1 MSINTTRSDD
11 AVADAKAS
19 ASAALGGLKDQAS
32 QAAETARGTLS
43 GMAADARGRLNDAV
57 DQQKTAGADQL
68 SGIAKAVQTAATDLQ
83 DKSPQVARLVGDAA
97 SSVDRFASDLRNRDV
112 RDVLDQVTSFARQQ
126 PVAFFA
132 GSVLA
137 GLLLA
142 RFLKSESR
150 TNPYGGGL
158 PIDDGHL

>member
-1 MSINTTRSDD
+1 MSMQTNVTGAAED
-11 AVADAKAS
+11 AAAKAKTTA
-19 ASAALGGLKDQAS
+19 ASTVDSLKDQAS
-32 QAAETARGTLS
+32 QAADTARGTLNTI
-43 GMAADARGRLNDAV
+43 ATEARGRINDMV

-68 SGIAKAVQTAATDLQ
+68 SGLAKAAQSAAGDLR
-83 DKSPQVARLVGDAA
+83 DTSPQVARLVSDAA
-97 SSVDRFASDLRNRDV
+97 SSVDRFAGDLRGRDIG
-112 RDVLDQVTSFARQQ
+112 DVLGQVAGFARQQ

-150 TNPYGGGL
+150 TAPY
-158 PIDDGHL
+158 PVDDGHL